1 MDEPEQATKF
11 AIARRAKSSPFP
23 GRVRPVF
30 TWELRQELA
39 VHLAAHGI
47 RVGKNIK
54 GVIID
59 LLEAGARRWQ

>member
-11 AIARRAKSSPFP
+11 AIARRAKSSRVP
-23 GRVRPVF
+23 GSVRPVL
-30 TWELRQELA
+30 TLELGQELA
-39 VHLAAHGI
+39 ERLAAHGI

>member
-11 AIARRAKSSPFP
+11 AIARRAKSAPVP

-30 TWELRQELA
+30 TLELRQELA
-39 VHLAAHGI
+39 VHLATHGI